1 MVEFADLF
9 ESEAEEFQKKA
20 KVGIRT
26 LIAYCKAH
34 PQWVHDLVLL
44 SPCDVRLTWKFN
56 RCMEI
61 NA

>member
-26 LIAYCKAH
+26 LIELLQGPSAVGSWLGFALSLRWLHDIKA
-34 PQWVHDLVLL
+34 
-44 SPCDVRLTWKFN
+44 
-56 RCMEI
+56 
-61 NA
+61 

>member
-26 LIAYCKAH
+26 LIAYCKTH

-44 SPCDVRLTWKFN
+44 SPCDVRLT
-56 RCMEI
+56 
-61 NA
+61 